1 MEILLAIL
9 LPMLVGMILVIL
21 FLGLIYVWAN
31 YPEYVIASLSVI
43 LFLALSWFIGIVA
56 IGWII
61 ELFNL

>member
-21 FLGLIYVWAN
+21 FLGLIYVWAI
-31 YPEYVIASLSVI
+31 YPEYVIVSLGVI
-43 LFLALSWFIGIVA
+43 LFLALSWFIGIVV

>member
-31 YPEYVIASLSVI
+31 YPEYVIVSLGVI
-43 LFLALSWFIGIVA
+43 LFLALSWFIGIVV

>member
-1 MEILLAIL
+1 MEMLLTILI
-9 LPMLVGMILVIL
+9 PMLVGMIILLL
-21 FLGLIYVWAN
+21 FLGIIYAWAN

>member
-1 MEILLAIL
+1 MEILLGIL

-31 YPEYVIASLSVI
+31 YPEYVIVSLGVI
-43 LFLALSWFIGIVA
+43 LFLALSWFIGIVV

>member
-1 MEILLAIL
+1 MEMLLTILI
-9 LPMLVGMILVIL
+9 PMLVGMIILLL
-21 FLGLIYVWAN
+21 FLGIIYAWAN

-43 LFLALSWFIGIVA
+43 LFLALSWFIGIVV

>member
-21 FLGLIYVWAN
+21 FLGLIYIWAN
-31 YPEYVIASLSVI
+31 YPEYAIASLGVI
-43 LFLALSWFIGIVA
+43 LFLALSWFIGIVV

>member
-1 MEILLAIL
+1 MEMLLTILI
-9 LPMLVGMILVIL
+9 PMLVGMIILLL
-21 FLGLIYVWAN
+21 FLGIIYAWAN
-31 YPEYVIASLSVI
+31 YPEYVIASLGVI

>member
-9 LPMLVGMILVIL
+9 IPMLVGMIIVLL

-31 YPEYVIASLSVI
+31 YPEYVIVSLGVI
-43 LFLALSWFIGIVA
+43 LFLALSWFIGIVV

>member
-9 LPMLVGMILVIL
+9 IPMLVGMIILLL
-21 FLGLIYVWAN
+21 FLGIIYAWAN
-31 YPEYVIASLSVI
+31 YPEYVIVSLGVI
-43 LFLALSWFIGIVA
+43 LFLALSWFIGIVV

>member
-1 MEILLAIL
+1 MEILLTIL

-31 YPEYVIASLSVI
+31 YPEYVIVSLGVI
-43 LFLALSWFIGIVA
+43 LFLALSWFIGIVV